1 MRKERRTSPGRCPG
15 ALGTKKTDVMSGTD
29 VGVFAWPGEAVLLLG
44 LRFRQPVALVLDV
57 NGDLG
62 QRLGVLAAMVR
73 TEKQLSR
80 VSE

>member
-1 MRKERRTSPGRCPG
+1 LHGQAVA
-15 ALGTKKTDVMSGTD
+15 AL
-29 VGVFAWPGEAVLLLG
+29 LLLG

-73 TEKQLSR
+73 AEKQLSR
-80 VSE
+80 VRE

>member
-1 MRKERRTSPGRCPG
+1 V
-15 ALGTKKTDVMSGTD
+15 A
-29 VGVFAWPGEAVLLLG
+29 ALLLR

-57 NGDLG
+57 DGDLG
-62 QRLGVLAAMVR
+62 QRLGMLAAMVR